1 MIWEKNTYES
11 LSIGTHLRCA
21 GLSGAFCRRRG
32 LGSGRVKQGLKPTRA
47 QRKRIQQ
54 QGLIPDNWLVSKDT
68 SEEMTIVHRL
78 NDQVRVIP
86 KTERSKG

>member
-1 MIWEKNTYES
+1 M
-11 LSIGTHLRCA
+11 
-21 GLSGAFCRRRG
+21 
-32 LGSGRVKQGLKPTRA
+32 KQGLKPTRA